1 MLRIFSDVFSV
12 QITLRK
18 HLKDGRYLYLLKNV
32 LLFLFYT
39 LRTHCELATGEF
51 SHIHVWLGVPSY
63 INYMCVLK
71 CTSSHKGI
79 IDWEGI
85 DSCQS

>member
-18 HLKDGRYLYLLKNV
+18 HLKDGKYLYLLKNV
-32 LLFLFYT
+32 LLFQFYT

-51 SHIHVWLGVPSY
+51 SHIHGVPSY
-63 INYMCVLK
+63 INYMCVLN